1 MNETTIKNLLN
12 LLTILSAEVKELK
25 QWKAEQDNR
34 IKADEE
40 EQRFAQAEFEKFIA
54 ERRAAESKRAADEAK
69 LREKMV

>member
-1 MNETTIKNLLN
+1 MDEKVLEKIGEAITTLA
-12 LLTILSAEVKELK
+12 AEVKALK
-25 QWKAEQDNR
+25 DWRNAQEVAAKEA
-34 IKADEE
+34 EE